1 MIIIDTIRNDAECL
15 YWNGQTLQKKAAGS
29 VFTQADDADIENYMS
44 LGFEKNAYY
53 SGSITDDTYD
63 YTPEERNMIIHDG
76 GGNDT
81 LVLAEEINETE
92 IQLKRES
99 NHLRV
104 IITSEEHADV
114 ADNLRGVVFAD
125 YFTPSPVNKIEAIQ
139 VGENRYDTAK
149 VLNLSLINL
158 KDKSQKSYLFF
169 M

>member
-1 MIIIDTIRNDAECL
+1 
-15 YWNGQTLQKKAAGS
+15 
-29 VFTQADDADIENYMS
+29 
-44 LGFEKNAYY
+44 
-53 SGSITDDTYD
+53 
-63 YTPEERNMIIHDG
+63 MIIHDG

-149 VLNLSLINL
+149 LVEAMHSFLSEKARTGDPVSLHSLIEDRGSRQHLLVTNT
-158 KDKSQKSYLFF
+158 ST
-169 M
+169 

>member
-1 MIIIDTIRNDAECL
+1 
-15 YWNGQTLQKKAAGS
+15 
-29 VFTQADDADIENYMS
+29 
-44 LGFEKNAYY
+44 
-53 SGSITDDTYD
+53 
-63 YTPEERNMIIHDG
+63 MIIHDG